1 MRKLSYL
8 GKKEIKESKNE
19 PLPIQV
25 ISKEPE
31 SKETK
36 KEDKEMEETPIISRD
51 NKDDI
56 DLEED
61 IEIPDII

>member
-1 MRKLSYL
+1 MIGTKTTIMDEAKSQNKKLADY
-8 GKKEIKESKNE
+8 I
-19 PLPIQV
+19 
-25 ISKEPE
+25 
-31 SKETK
+31 
-36 KEDKEMEETPIISRD
+36 KEMEETPIISRD